1 MGEAGNLSCK
11 DRLLRLEH
19 GFVRWRRPGP
29 PPDVPLEKRCAEEE
43 GPEKLDELS
52 GRMREEEKWGNLP
65 FISVPVLRA
74 KDYRIC
80 SEHFEKDDYT
90 DSTQRGRLKKNA
102 IPWTKTRA
110 TTVEETDTTGV
121 PLNESLLAGV
131 PQSTPKKTLQR
142 ESESRSSRPGLSSC
156 LTLLLSS
163 PETSSVRPRTKPSLS
178 GTYIAK
184 PLSWR
189 QSVVS
194 LAMIKAFHKF
204 PNTFAITKVCSPSS
218 HTPTSSSGSGSG
230 SGKEPEHERKWI
242 VNESRLLELFNTCK
256 TCGSAVE
263 NKRIVT
269 HGSQIRVLW
278 TCLNDHPGSWAS
290 CPDIRGM
297 AENNLLISAS
307 TFFTG
312 TTHTTISDWAELLHT
327 PIPKKTQYYSMQ
339 SIYLIPVI
347 QQAYRDQHEKFM
359 ERLVQLSASGHKVEL
374 CGDARSDSPG
384 FSSKYC
390 TYSFQDDATKE
401 IIHFE
406 LVQVTETTSS
416 VAMEVLGFQRGLDYL
431 LDRGVVVGVVT
442 TDRSPSVR
450 KLMKDNYTGIQH
462 EFDPW
467 HVSKSV
473 KKKLVL
479 ISNKKNNKDLQPWI
493 KSITNHLYWSCS
505 TSKGDKEDCV
515 RRWKSLLHHICGIH
529 RWEEDGAQYTCHH
542 TTLTEDEQRRK
553 RWLRPD
559 SSAFVALKGVVLD
572 KNLVRDLRQMSLFKH
587 TGSLEVYHQ
596 VMLKYAEKRLHF
608 SYDSMRARTQLAV
621 IDHNSNV
628 GRPQDDHGIKLYTQD
643 RVSNG
648 LQNPCL
654 KTPQAFRHDLVERVL
669 RRRDD
674 STVVFSDTLPPRKP
688 GQRTLLQNIA
698 PVPRPDKG
706 DLVAHTKS
714 RF

>member
-1 MGEAGNLSCK
+1 
-11 DRLLRLEH
+11 
-19 GFVRWRRPGP
+19 
-29 PPDVPLEKRCAEEE
+29 
-43 GPEKLDELS
+43 
-52 GRMREEEKWGNLP
+52 
-65 FISVPVLRA
+65 
-74 KDYRIC
+74 
-80 SEHFEKDDYT
+80 
-90 DSTQRGRLKKNA
+90 
-102 IPWTKTRA
+102 
-110 TTVEETDTTGV
+110 
-121 PLNESLLAGV
+121 
-131 PQSTPKKTLQR
+131 
-142 ESESRSSRPGLSSC
+142 
-156 LTLLLSS
+156 
-163 PETSSVRPRTKPSLS
+163 
-178 GTYIAK
+178 
-184 PLSWR
+184 
-189 QSVVS
+189 
-194 LAMIKAFHKF
+194 
-204 PNTFAITKVCSPSS
+204 
-218 HTPTSSSGSGSG
+218 
-230 SGKEPEHERKWI
+230 
-242 VNESRLLELFNTCK
+242 
-256 TCGSAVE
+256 
-263 NKRIVT
+263 
-269 HGSQIRVLW
+269 
-278 TCLNDHPGSWAS
+278 
-290 CPDIRGM
+290 M

-347 QQAYRDQHEKFM
+347 QQAYRDQHEKLM

-572 KNLVRDLRQMSLFKH
+572 KNLLRDLRQMSLFKH

-628 GRPQDDHGIKLYTQD
+628 GRPQA
-643 RVSNG
+643 
-648 LQNPCL
+648 
-654 KTPQAFRHDLVERVL
+654 KTKEGQPRYKAVYSRQSQQWVAKPMFENTTQAFRHDLVERVL

-698 PVPRPDKG
+698 PVPRPDKS